1 MVYVILPSQLRANR
15 KETTRAQMIDA
26 HAAIDRQLKQAAQ
39 PLGREQSDLVI
50 AALEQD
56 GFGGGD
62 WARVNGR
69 YPKCATRRALDRDR
83 KSVRKPVTNAEM
95 VDRLLVTKKEQVRI
109 TAETQST

>member
-26 HAAIDRQLKQAAQ
+26 LAAIDRQLKQAAQ

-56 GFGGGD
+56 VFGGGA
-62 WARVNGR
+62 WARLTGR
-69 YPKCATRRALDRDR
+69 YPNCATRRALDGLPDDLRTMADNTGPEAR
-83 KSVRKPVTNAEM
+83 VRV
-95 VDRLLVTKKEQVRI
+95 LLRRREEHGREH
-109 TAETQST
+109 A